1 MRKMRFK
8 EKEIVL
14 KDGTKCILRSP
25 NEDDAKEMI
34 DFLKTIA
41 EETYFLSRYPEEVI
55 TDLDKEKEITQ
66 EVLSSHRDVMI
77 SAFINGEIIGN
88 VGVRALNSNLKIK
101 HRSGLGI
108 AIIKRY
114 WNKGLGNILMEE
126 ALKEAE
132 KMGYEQ
138 IELALFSNNEKAKH
152 IYEKHGF
159 EVWGIMKKAFKLK
172 DGTYYHEIN
181 MRKFLK

>member
-1 MRKMRFK
+1 MKGIEVRKMRFK

-25 NEDDAKEMI
+25 NEDDEKEM
-34 DFLKTIA
+34 
-41 EETYFLSRYPEEVI
+41 
-55 TDLDKEKEITQ
+55 
-66 EVLSSHRDVMI
+66 
-77 SAFINGEIIGN
+77 
-88 VGVRALNSNLKIK
+88 
-101 HRSGLGI
+101 
-108 AIIKRY
+108 
-114 WNKGLGNILMEE
+114 
-126 ALKEAE
+126 KEAE
-132 KMGYEQ
+132 NMGYEQ

-159 EVWGIMKKAFKLK
+159 EVWGIMKRAFKLK

>member
-1 MRKMRFK
+1 
-8 EKEIVL
+8 
-14 KDGTKCILRSP
+14 
-25 NEDDAKEMI
+25 
-34 DFLKTIA
+34 
-41 EETYFLSRYPEEVI
+41 
-55 TDLDKEKEITQ
+55 
-66 EVLSSHRDVMI
+66 MI

-114 WNKGLGNILMEE
+114 WNKGLSNILMEE

-159 EVWGIMKKAFKLK
+159 EVWGIMKSAFKLK